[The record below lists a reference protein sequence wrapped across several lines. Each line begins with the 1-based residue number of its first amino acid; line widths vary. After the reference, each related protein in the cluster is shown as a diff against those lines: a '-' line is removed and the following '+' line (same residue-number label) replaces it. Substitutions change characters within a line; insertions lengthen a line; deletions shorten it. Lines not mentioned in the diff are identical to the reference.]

1 MVGRTKMMLI
11 AQEVVSIGTIC
22 AARTPFTPGSFRE
35 KGGDVDISL
44 AVDKF
49 ISTMFVTIM
58 CQSS

>member
-1 MVGRTKMMLI
+1 MMLI